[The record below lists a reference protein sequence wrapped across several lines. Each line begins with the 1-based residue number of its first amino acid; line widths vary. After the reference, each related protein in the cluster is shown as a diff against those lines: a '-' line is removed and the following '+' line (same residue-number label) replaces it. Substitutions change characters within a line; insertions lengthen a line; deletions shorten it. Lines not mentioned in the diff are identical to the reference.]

1 MKKGLIFLLAYLF
14 QITGM
19 NAMPGSGSWAEPG
32 HRQATHLVLEGVS
45 GLDAIYA
52 RVNSGI
58 DSDFYKRFKE
68 TFGSYPSGNHR
79 VIGHWGFS
87 GAIPFNEIPYKDA
100 LKDFP
105 KDKIIEFWRNYVTS
119 MTDEVMKMTGL
130 EKKQAQALA
139 GLIYNTHLLCDYT
152 GAELTQ
158 LPRPERLLKDIGTNL
173 HALFGNRSAFVDQV
187 MDELSRVPFKNL
199 NDVEKAQRIYQI
211 LAKYNIGEKF
221 VKTYE
226 SVLTEKGISF
236 AMNAC
241 KQALYAKAAQGI
253 NAKYFQSALAQALT
267 TGDGK
272 TLRPNQI
279 KTFNYMKR
287 VQGVVQEVNK
297 NGRKAYVLSIPLQF
311 RPEERIASK
320 IAKELLEEALANGHK
335 IDDQFILNQIT
346 TRLQKEFAESL
357 GKQISPEVAEKVA
370 LQSLNWAKINP
381 ERVGFQAGVMTFVII
396 EGVTVYRFAGGDMD
410 DETFAKETSKNLGG
424 AFLTGGATYCAVILG
439 ATPTGWV
446 VVGIGI
452 GVNVA
457 WDLAF
462 NQLDKEFSTPEITM
476 DDILGVLPTELQRR
490 KDVWSYSGFSCI
502 YDYQGKAES
511 LFEPSMGRETAF
523 EPNLEKPGTFDYTPQ
538 KKTIFE

>member
-1 MKKGLIFLLAYLF
+1 
-14 QITGM
+14 
-19 NAMPGSGSWAEPG
+19 
-32 HRQATHLVLEGVS
+32 VLEGVS
-45 GLDAIYA
+45 GLDGIYA

-58 DSDFYKRFKE
+58 DSDFYKRFE
-68 TFGSYPSGNHR
+68 GTFGSNPKGNHR
-79 VIGHWGFS
+79 VVGHWGFS
-87 GAIPFNEIPYKDA
+87 GAIPFDDEPYKSA

-105 KDKIIEFWRNYVTS
+105 RDKIIEFWRTYVTS
-119 MTDEVMKMTGL
+119 MTDDVMKLTGL
-130 EKKQAQALA
+130 EKKQAQSLA

-152 GAELTQ
+152 GTILTP
-158 LPRPERLLKDIGTNL
+158 LPKPDLLIKDIGKNL
-173 HALFGNRSAFVDQV
+173 HALFGNRSSFVKQI
-187 MDELSRVPFKNL
+187 MDEIAHLPSNNL
-199 NDVEKAQRIYQI
+199 TDVQKAEHIYQI
-211 LAKYNIGEKF
+211 LVKHNIGEKF

-226 SVLTEKGISF
+226 RVLTEKGISF
-236 AMNAC
+236 AMNAG

-253 NAKYFQSALAQALT
+253 NAQYFQSALAQALK

-320 IAKELLEEALANGHK
+320 IAKELLGEALKNGHK

-346 TRLQKEFAESL
+346 SRLQKEFAQSL
-357 GKQISPEVAEKVA
+357 GQKISPEVAEKVA
-370 LQSLNWAKINP
+370 QQSLEWAKINP
-381 ERVGFQAGVMTFVII
+381 MQVGLQAGVMTFVII

-410 DETFAKETSKNLGG
+410 DETFAKESSKNVGG

-476 DDILGVLPTELQRR
+476 DDIIGVLPTEMQRR

-511 LFEPSMGRETAF
+511 LFEPSMERETFF
-523 EPNLEKPGTFDYTPQ
+523 EPNLKKPGTFDYVPQ